1 MYYEADKKYFEYFLG
16 DTNYYTTH
24 PSLMFRNTSELTY
37 PAETGDY
44 FTDALFMKQSLC
56 NGAKK
61 IKNLNESLTIH
72 IIKDSSKNYS
82 YKWYKINIKNIKKA
96 YQIHS
101 F

>member
-16 DTNYYTTH
+16 DTNYYTIH
-24 PSLMFRNTSELTY
+24 PSLMFRNKPKLKY
-37 PAETGDY
+37 PTETGDY